1 MSLRSDTHIQQNL
14 CSLMQPRNV
23 HRIEGVILNSCNVH
37 EIKPQYLDIGSHG
50 DPGRVVNIY
59 KNNLYFSAATLHPL
73 DIHSSFEIIYCP
85 RQIPSIIIT
94 TEIEYLDCELCRVI
108 NIYKTDIYFSITT

>member
-1 MSLRSDTHIQQNL
+1 MSLRSETHIQQNL

-73 DIHSSFEIIYCP
+73 DIHSSFEIIALDRSHLAALP
-85 RQIPSIIIT
+85 T
-94 TEIEYLDCELCRVI
+94 TLNTGLKLMQRYTAH
-108 NIYKTDIYFSITT
+108 N